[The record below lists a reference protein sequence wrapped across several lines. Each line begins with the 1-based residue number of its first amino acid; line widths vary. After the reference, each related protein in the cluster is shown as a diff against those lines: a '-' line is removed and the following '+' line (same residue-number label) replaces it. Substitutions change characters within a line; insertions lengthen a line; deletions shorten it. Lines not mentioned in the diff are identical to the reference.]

1 VRGLLVRQH
10 NGSFSLL
17 RYEPIIQEVAGTDH
31 LDVYVAPGDPVGFR
45 NMCVAG
51 THALLG
57 TAPVGLDDTGDALA
71 VEVFIVP
78 KAAMSADLRRRI
90 LQAQLSYQPTTK
102 EKTMYDIVINATLS
116 GDSVLGVASVSK
128 DGKPFT
134 DYSATYHSMS
144 ADQIKMLNAHVQDF
158 VRKNRLTGL
167 TREQMQNVQ
176 KRFANHMFALGDKVG
191 KGRK

>member
-1 VRGLLVRQH
+1 
-10 NGSFSLL
+10 
-17 RYEPIIQEVAGTDH
+17 
-31 LDVYVAPGDPVGFR
+31 
-45 NMCVAG
+45 
-51 THALLG
+51 
-57 TAPVGLDDTGDALA
+57 
-71 VEVFIVP
+71 
-78 KAAMSADLRRRI
+78 
-90 LQAQLSYQPTTK
+90 
-102 EKTMYDIVINATLS
+102 MYDIVINATLS